1 MLNFFRPML
10 SRVIG
15 AWVAA
20 LAVWLSAKAGF
31 VLDDNAQE
39 QIIAGG
45 VAVALAV
52 FQTVYAL
59 AHRTIDKRV
68 NPGDAASSH
77 LAAAEAK
84 ATAELKARAGP

>member
-1 MLNFFRPML
+1 MF

-20 LAVWLSAKAGF
+20 AAVYLSSKFGI

-39 QIIAGG
+39 QIMAGAI
-45 VAVALAV
+45 AVA
-52 FQTVYAL
+52 FAL
-59 AHRTIDKRV
+59 AQTIYAIVHRVIDKRV

-77 LAAAEAK
+77 LAAVEK
-84 ATAELKARAGP
+84 QETTRLKAMNGS